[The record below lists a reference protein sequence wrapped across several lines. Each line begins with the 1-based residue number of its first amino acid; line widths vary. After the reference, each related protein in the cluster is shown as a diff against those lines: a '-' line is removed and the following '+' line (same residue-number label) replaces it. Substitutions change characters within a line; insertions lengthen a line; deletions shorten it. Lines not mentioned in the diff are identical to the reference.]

1 MTPLFSSSFLYD
13 FILLLLNQSRSQ
25 TSLPQIYLHKFSCF
39 IHCRS
44 FILYTSIRYFPDT
57 TYDLSDIKFFCICL
71 WSQGQFGQSFNSFV
85 FTRKLWLIHFW
96 LLHTITNEKTIK
108 QNSQVLENNI
118 WGTYNNMS
126 NVWGNKLYFFFYE
139 NCLNRNNKSKIL
151 LYIRDLHKIF

>member
-25 TSLPQIYLHKFSCF
+25 TSRPQIYLHKFSCF

-126 NVWGNKLYFFFYE
+126 NVWGNKLYFFF
-139 NCLNRNNKSKIL
+139 LWKL
-151 LYIRDLHKIF
+151 LEQE